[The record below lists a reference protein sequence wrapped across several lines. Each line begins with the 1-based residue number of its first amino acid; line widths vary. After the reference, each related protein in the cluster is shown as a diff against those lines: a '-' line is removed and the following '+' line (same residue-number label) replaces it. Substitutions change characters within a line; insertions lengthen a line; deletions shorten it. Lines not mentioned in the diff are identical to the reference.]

1 MGEKRAAFK
10 STPGFRVSRVRR
22 RCELMHRHPR
32 AIDSALAPSVIY
44 LTSNF
49 RGVQDRRKIIWLEK
63 TLTVCCSILRG
74 NASYGWGQ
82 AVFRTQKVT
91 TLGVLKNRTIFEIF
105 RTSIFLRSISHGT
118 LKRFRRIF
126 LLVRPYLATRSNGE
140 PGRDSVWNMRLTW
153 L

>member
-49 RGVQDRRKIIWLEK
+49 RGVQDRRKIIWREK
-63 TLTVCCSILRG
+63 TLTICCSILRG
-74 NASYGWGQ
+74 NASYGWWQ

-91 TLGVLKNRTIFEIF
+91 VLKSYWKIEQFSRYFERQFFFVRSATERWSDFVESFCSYVRIWQHAQMANRVEIVFEIC
-105 RTSIFLRSISHGT
+105 G
-118 LKRFRRIF
+118 
-126 LLVRPYLATRSNGE
+126 
-140 PGRDSVWNMRLTW
+140 
-153 L
+153 